1 MNVEEL
7 LDKFCLRPSTE
18 SIPAIRSLLGE
29 QAEKEQHAQGAGDTE
44 LMKLCCVQLFAN
56 EDVSD
61 SLPIWKAK
69 SSSMDADASIDV
81 QLLCGGGL
89 LETKE
94 YLKQH
99 PAPGAAHALA
109 RIEAC
114 EASGDFDGFSVE
126 ETLAFYEDYYA
137 EE

>member
-1 MNVEEL
+1 MNVEDL
-7 LDKFCLRPSTE
+7 LDKFGLRPSAE
-18 SIPAIRSLLGE
+18 SLPAIRNLLGE
-29 QAEKEQHAQGAGDTE
+29 HAEKERREQGTGDTE

-56 EDVSD
+56 GDVSD
-61 SLPIWKAK
+61 SLRIWKAK

-89 LETKE
+89 RETKV

-99 PAPGAAHALA
+99 PAPEAADALV

-114 EASGDFDGFSVE
+114 EAGGDFDGFSVE
-126 ETLAFYEDYYA
+126 GTLAFYEDYYA